1 MENQLIQPKISL
13 QQLILGLVIIL
24 MVIGL
29 TLLGIHLHQI
39 SNPYIQEVISLQG
52 EINQGEAIFQINC
65 AGCHGAKGDG
75 LVGPNLH
82 HVSKRKSKLA
92 LIKQV
97 TSGKT
102 PPMPKFQ
109 PTSQEMADLLTFL
122 QQL

>member
-1 MENQLIQPKISL
+1 VENQLIQTKISL
-13 QQLILGLVIIL
+13 QQLILGLVLIL

-29 TLLGIHLHQI
+29 TLLGIHLHRI
-39 SNPYIQEVISLQG
+39 SDPYIQEVISLQG
-52 EINQGEAIFQINC
+52 KIHQGEAIFQINC
-65 AGCHGAKGDG
+65 AGCHGVNGDG

-82 HVSKRKSKLA
+82 GVSKRKSKLG
-92 LIKQV
+92 LIYQV

-109 PTSQEMADLLTFL
+109 PTSQEMADLLVFL